1 MRLAVIIST
10 FTVPLAMVAELSN
23 ASHVS
28 SNSQE
33 PLMDLKEQKTHHLQ
47 KRAIRKSSK
56 GLGMGLYAL
65 GAIVYGWFLR
75 RKEKTMFNRQME
87 KYQKEQE
94 KLKEPPKQ

>member
-10 FTVPLAMVAELSN
+10 FTVPLAMVAQLSN

-33 PLMDLKEQKTHHLQ
+33 PLMDHKEQKTHHLQ
-47 KRAIRKSSK
+47 KRYRKRY
-56 GLGMGLYAL
+56 GLGILA
-65 GAIVYGWFLR
+65 AIGYGWLWGK
-75 RKEKTMFNRQME
+75 KEDYMFKRQME

-94 KLKEPPKQ
+94 KLKQQQQPKQ